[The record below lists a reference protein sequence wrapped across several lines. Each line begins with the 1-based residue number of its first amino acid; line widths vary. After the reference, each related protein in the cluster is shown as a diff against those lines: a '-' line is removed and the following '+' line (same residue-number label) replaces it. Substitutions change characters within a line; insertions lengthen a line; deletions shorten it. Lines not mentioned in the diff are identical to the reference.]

1 MMYNVHVYNVM
12 YAEFT
17 FYDDFLSLPPSL
29 SPFLSL
35 SAAVARLMS
44 EEVLDSESD
53 QISETGSHSGNKKKP
68 STPG

>member
-1 MMYNVHVYNVM
+1 MQNVWAIDVFIMACSLSPHP
-12 YAEFT
+12 
-17 FYDDFLSLPPSL
+17 SLPPSL
-29 SPFLSL
+29 FF
-35 SAAVARLMS
+35 AAVARLMS